1 MKSALPKVLM
11 PVCGEPMINFPLRLA
26 ADLSAQPQVA
36 VVGHKAE
43 LVQESVQKEFGEAV
57 GFQLQAQQ
65 NGTGHAVMEGMKG
78 LEGFSGR
85 VLILSGDVPLLQLST
100 LQSMLAHMDQK
111 SLSVVFLSAILDDAT
126 GYGRVVRNAEGQVE
140 RIVEHKDASQA
151 EREIREIN
159 AGIYCVEADFLKEAL
174 GQLKSDNAQGEYYL
188 TDIIDI
194 ALKSQ
199 KALDA
204 LPVSEPEE
212 VQGANNR
219 AQLAELDSL
228 LRKRICEAHLANGVG
243 IIDPNNVYIGPQ
255 VEIGAD
261 TTIYPGVHLRGKTK
275 IASGCTID
283 VGCVLTD
290 AVLHEG
296 AKLHPYSMMEEAE
309 MQQNANL
316 GPYGRLRPGA
326 LLEEGSRVGN
336 FVELKKTRLG
346 KGAKANHLAY
356 LGDSTIGPK
365 ANVGAGTI
373 TCNYDG
379 YGKHKTEIGE
389 GVFVGSNSTLVAPL
403 QIGQGAYVAAGSV
416 LTDAVGQDDLAF
428 GRARQLNK
436 EGRAKAVREVAENN
450 AKKAKGK

>member
-43 LVQESVQKEFGEAV
+43 LVQKSVQKEFGEAV

-140 RIVEHKDASQA
+140 RIVEHKDASEA

-159 AGIYCVEADFLKEAL
+159 AGIYCVEADFLREAL

-194 ALKSQ
+194 ALKSH

-204 LPVSEPEE
+204 LPVSEAEE

-228 LRKRICEAHLANGVG
+228 LRKRICEGHLANGVG

-255 VEIGAD
+255 VQIGAD

-290 AVLHEG
+290 AILHEG

-309 MQQNANL
+309 MQQDANL

-436 EGRAKAVREVAENN
+436 EGRAKAVREVAENS